1 MIKLNNAVLEYQNFS
16 LGPINLDLNEGEFIS
31 VVGPSGSGKS
41 TLIKII
47 TNHLQ
52 LTSGDIEYIDC
63 TSDEIMYIPQIGTT
77 FNHLTVSENLTLK
90 YDYSIE
96 QMTECLQ
103 LVGLTT
109 AFLSKYPFQL
119 SGGERQRIDIVRA
132 LLSKSKYIVLDE
144 SMSALD
150 NHNKQAISKLL
161 TELVATGTITVIY
174 ITHDVT
180 QAIEHSSRII
190 NIIDGKLIFDGTV
203 EAYLELKA
211 GV

>member
-190 NIIDGKLIFDGTV
+190 NIIDGKLIFDGSV
-203 EAYLELKA
+203 EAYLQLKA